1 MRFGPCVGVVVRF
14 TRAFMKPFRS
24 FLAIALNPLI
34 TCRTADL
41 VELTQ
46 QTLCVLPTQPIAH
59 KSNLVVPRFRFL
71 ERHRQ
76 FLPARYLS
84 DVNQVSG
91 LICKGCYRSI
101 PTSVLSLKGEQDLHL
116 ASRHEMKPERRTSD
130 STFATPSNEERGIQN
145 DTPSMDGHSLVVGRC
160 RFAAPAFFVDLF
172 DFIPLSDAQN
182 QGKTSEIQQTV
193 RPILHGLRNVF

>member
-59 KSNLVVPRFRFL
+59 KSNLVVPRF
-71 ERHRQ
+71 
-76 FLPARYLS
+76 S
-84 DVNQVSG
+84 DVNQVRG

-101 PTSVLSLKGEQDLHL
+101 PTSVLSLKGEQDDGSRLNVYGLTL
-116 ASRHEMKPERRTSD
+116 ASFFD
-130 STFATPSNEERGIQN
+130 SSPGLHHPTPGRGGSTIACSQSEGKLP
-145 DTPSMDGHSLVVGRC
+145 TWLG
-160 RFAAPAFFVDLF
+160 
-172 DFIPLSDAQN
+172 LSQPPC
-182 QGKTSEIQQTV
+182 QSQSTGGQ
-193 RPILHGLRNVF
+193 